1 MTRNPKEL
9 LEQVVITYSLKHL
22 PCSKAECLTC
32 LTTQGH
38 GPYWYAHFTLAG
50 AAKDVFLGR
59 SFKPMDL
66 TQILMGEILGGK
78 KLAEVQKEEQA
89 RAYERA
95 QAQAQLGPQESLK
108 EQNDPNPPSAQ
119 AKTADHHIDRIG
131 AVWRKPVLS
140 PKPTPTAPPNQR
152 DFEQDMALLKGA
164 GKSENLKFIYRKLI
178 KKYHPD
184 QFGSNK
190 ELDQWM
196 SLINGTYHQL
206 LAARR

>member
-78 KLAEVQKEEQA
+78 KMAEVQKEEQA

-95 QAQAQLGPQESLK
+95 QAEAQLDPKEDYRQPASPEPPPVRPQVAE
-108 EQNDPNPPSAQ
+108 
-119 AKTADHHIDRIG
+119 HHIDRVG
-131 AVWRKPVLS
+131 SVWRKTAS
-140 PKPTPTAPPNQR
+140 APKPLPVAPPNQM
-152 DFEQDMALLKGA
+152 DFERDMALLKGA
-164 GKSENLKFIYRKLI
+164 ARSENLKFVYRKLI

-196 SLINGTYHQL
+196 SQINGTYHQL